1 MNADGSFS
9 LSTWITGLMFTGG
22 LIAGP
27 GYYFYCVGFSGKNA
41 GEYSIQR
48 QGNSFSP
55 VTVPLDPGMNPIAM
69 EISAYV
75 SGSQSDR
82 AASIGMALD
91 DGPTRLVAGSA
102 SFSIGKDGA
111 GGRHSVVLERFSVP
125 RADSYTVR
133 FSGSA
138 PATFSVRLSD
148 TRLQVRRNVKLP
160 DMKTVWW
167 GVGILV
173 ASIVIGMFTGDMVPV
188 KRNRD

>member
-41 GEYSIQR
+41 GEYSIQW

-55 VTVPLDPGMNPIAM
+55 VTVPLDPDMNPIAM

-91 DGPTRLVAGSA
+91 DARAFRLFEKEVLSHIA
-102 SFSIGKDGA
+102 STPD
-111 GGRHSVVLERFSVP
+111 
-125 RADSYTVR
+125 
-133 FSGSA
+133 A
-138 PATFSVRLSD
+138 PEED
-148 TRLQVRRNVKLP
+148 C
-160 DMKTVWW
+160 
-167 GVGILV
+167 
-173 ASIVIGMFTGDMVPV
+173 
-188 KRNRD
+188 